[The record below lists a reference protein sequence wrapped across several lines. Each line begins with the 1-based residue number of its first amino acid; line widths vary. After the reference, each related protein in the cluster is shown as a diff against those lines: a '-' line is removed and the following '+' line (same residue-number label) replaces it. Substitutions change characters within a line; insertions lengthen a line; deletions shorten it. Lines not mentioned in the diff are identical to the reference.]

1 MLSTDYIPLPFSLRK
16 RLVGFSFLLIK
27 RAHTPVP
34 RDMVCITLSLSIYF
48 GRLADD
54 PLPL

>member
-27 RAHTPVP
+27 RVHTVP
-34 RDMVCITLSLSIYF
+34 RDMVCITLSLRIYF

-54 PLPL
+54 SLPL